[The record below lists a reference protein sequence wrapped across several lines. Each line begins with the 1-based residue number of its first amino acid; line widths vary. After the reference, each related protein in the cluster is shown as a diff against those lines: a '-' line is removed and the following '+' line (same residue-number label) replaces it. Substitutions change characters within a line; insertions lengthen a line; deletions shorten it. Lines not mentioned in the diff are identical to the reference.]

1 MRHTR
6 RYLRRRGEFCER
18 RPPGGQVKHTCGY
31 GVQTMDE
38 IQLNTLYVVTE
49 GAYLHREGQAI
60 LIQIDGKVAA
70 RLPMHMVDSIACFGR
85 VMVSPQLM
93 EACAEGQIPLNFMS
107 AGGRLLARID
117 TPGSGGVRLKRAQ
130 YRRADEMKFRV
141 NFTRAVVAG
150 KVQNARGNLLRSGR
164 DLPDDRAADAEALRS
179 AATYLANGLLQL
191 ELADS
196 LDQMRGM
203 EGDAARLYF
212 ENFAR
217 MTPDAPTE
225 LQFRKRTRRPPLD
238 PINALLSLFYSI
250 LTHDCTAALACAGL
264 DPSVGFFHDERPGR
278 PSLALDLMEEF
289 RAFLVDR
296 FVITLVNRRQVGAD
310 DFVTR
315 PGGAVELKEAARKR
329 LIGAYQ
335 ERKQE
340 KRIHPYLN
348 QESPMG
354 RFPALQAKILARH
367 IRGDIEH
374 YVPVV
379 FK

>member
-1 MRHTR
+1 
-6 RYLRRRGEFCER
+6 
-18 RPPGGQVKHTCGY
+18 
-31 GVQTMDE
+31 MDE
-38 IQLNTLYVVTE
+38 IQLNTLYVVTD

-60 LIQIDGKVAA
+60 IIEIDGNVAA
-70 RLPMHMVDSIACFGR
+70 RLPMHLIDSIACFGR

-93 EACAEGQIPLNFMS
+93 EACAAGQIPLNFMS
-107 AGGRLLARID
+107 TSGRLLARID
-117 TPGSGGVRLKRAQ
+117 MPGSGGVRLKRAQ
-130 YRRADEMKFRV
+130 FRRADEMAFRIH
-141 NFTRAVVAG
+141 FTRAVVAG

-164 DLPDDRAADAEALRS
+164 DLPENRAADAEALRT
-179 AATYLANGLLQL
+179 AAAYLANGLLQL
-191 ELADS
+191 EPADS
-196 LDQMRGM
+196 LDTMRGV
-203 EGDAARLYF
+203 EGDAARIYF
-212 ENFAR
+212 EHFAR
-217 MTPDAPTE
+217 MTPDAPE
-225 LQFRKRTRRPPLD
+225 SLQFKKRTRRPPLD

-289 RAFLVDR
+289 RAFVVDR
-296 FVITLVNRRQVGAD
+296 FVITLINRRQVGAD
-310 DFVTR
+310 DFIIR
-315 PGGAVELKEAARKR
+315 PGGAVELKDAARKR

-340 KRIHPYLN
+340 KRVHPYLN
-348 QESPMG
+348 QEAPLG

-374 YVPVV
+374 YIPVV

>member
-1 MRHTR
+1 
-6 RYLRRRGEFCER
+6 
-18 RPPGGQVKHTCGY
+18 
-31 GVQTMDE
+31 MDE

-60 LIQIDGKVAA
+60 LIQIDDNVAA
-70 RLPMHMVDSIACFGR
+70 RLPMHMIDSIACFGR

-107 AGGRLLARID
+107 ASGRLLARID

-130 YRRADEMKFRV
+130 FRRADDMAFRV
-141 NFTRAVVAG
+141 NVTRAVVAG
-150 KVQNARGNLLRSGR
+150 KVQNARSNLLRSSR
-164 DLPDDRAADAEALRS
+164 DLPEHRAADAEALRT
-179 AATYLANGLLQL
+179 AADYLANGMRQL
-191 ELADS
+191 EPADS
-196 LDQMRGM
+196 LDVMRGV
-203 EGDAARLYF
+203 EGDAARIYF
-212 ENFAR
+212 ENFVR
-217 MTPDAPTE
+217 MTPDAPE
-225 LQFRKRTRRPPLD
+225 PLQFNRRTRRPPLD

-250 LTHDCTAALACAGL
+250 LAHDCTAALACAGL

-289 RAFLVDR
+289 RAFVVDR
-296 FVITLVNRRQVGAD
+296 FVVTLINRRQVGPE
-310 DFVTR
+310 DFITR
-315 PGGAVELKEAARKR
+315 PGGAVELKDSARKR

-348 QESPMG
+348 QEAPLG
-354 RFPALQAKILARH
+354 RYPALQAKILARH
-367 IRGDIEH
+367 IRGDIPH
-374 YVPVV
+374 YVPVL

>member
-1 MRHTR
+1 
-6 RYLRRRGEFCER
+6 
-18 RPPGGQVKHTCGY
+18 
-31 GVQTMDE
+31 MDD
-38 IQLNTLYVVTE
+38 IQLNTLYVITE

-60 LIQIDGKVAA
+60 LIHIDGHVAA
-70 RLPMHMVDSIACFGR
+70 RLPMHLIDSIACFGR

-93 EACAEGQIPLNFMS
+93 EACAEAQIPLNFMS
-107 AGGRLLARID
+107 THGRLLARVD
-117 TPGSGGVRLKRAQ
+117 TPGSAGVRLKRAQ
-130 YRRADEMKFRV
+130 YRRADDMAFRL

-150 KVQNARGNLLRSGR
+150 KVQNARGSLLRSSR
-164 DLPDDRAADAEALRS
+164 DLPEHRAGDAEALRT
-179 AATYLANGLLQL
+179 AAAYLANGLLQL
-191 ELADS
+191 EPADS
-196 LDQMRGM
+196 LEAMRGV
-203 EGDAARLYF
+203 EGDAARIYF
-212 ENFAR
+212 ENFSR
-217 MTPDAPTE
+217 MTPEAPESLIFT
-225 LQFRKRTRRPPLD
+225 RRTRRPPLD

-289 RAFLVDR
+289 RAILVDR
-296 FVITLVNRRQVGAD
+296 FVITLINRRQVAAD
-310 DFVTR
+310 DFIIR

-348 QESPMG
+348 QEAPLG
-354 RFPALQAKILARH
+354 RFPALQARILARH
-367 IRGDIEH
+367 IRGDIQH

>member
-1 MRHTR
+1 
-6 RYLRRRGEFCER
+6 
-18 RPPGGQVKHTCGY
+18 
-31 GVQTMDE
+31 MDE

-60 LIQIDGKVAA
+60 LIQIDGNVAA
-70 RLPMHMVDSIACFGR
+70 RLPMHMIDSIACFGR

-107 AGGRLLARID
+107 AAGRLLARID

-130 YRRADEMKFRV
+130 FRRADDMLFRMA
-141 NFTRAVVAG
+141 FTRAVVAG
-150 KVQNARGNLLRSGR
+150 KVQNARGNLLRTAR

-191 ELADS
+191 EQADS
-196 LDQMRGM
+196 LEQMRGL

-217 MTPDAPTE
+217 MTPGAPTE
-225 LQFRKRTRRPPLD
+225 LQFSKRTRRPPLD

-264 DPSVGFFHDERPGR
+264 DPSVGFFHEERPGR

-310 DFVTR
+310 DFITR
-315 PGGAVELKEAARKR
+315 PGGAVELKDAARKR
-329 LIGAYQ
+329 LIAAYQ

-348 QESPMG
+348 QEAPLG
-354 RFPALQAKILARH
+354 RFPVLQARILARN
-367 IRGDIEH
+367 IRGDIDH

>member
-1 MRHTR
+1 
-6 RYLRRRGEFCER
+6 
-18 RPPGGQVKHTCGY
+18 
-31 GVQTMDE
+31 MDE

-49 GAYLHREGQAI
+49 GAYLHRDGQAI
-60 LIQIDGKVAA
+60 IIEMDGKVVA
-70 RLPMHMVDSIACFGR
+70 RLPMHMIDSIACFGR

-93 EACAEGQIPLNFMS
+93 EACAQGQIPLNFMS
-107 AGGRLLARID
+107 AAGRLLARID

-130 YRRADEMKFRV
+130 FRRADDMTFRMA
-141 NFTRAVVAG
+141 FTRAVVAG

-164 DLPDDRAADAEALRS
+164 DLPEHRSADADALRS
-179 AATYLANGLLQL
+179 AAAYLGNGLLQL
-191 ELADS
+191 EPADS
-196 LDQMRGM
+196 LDMMRGI
-203 EGDAARLYF
+203 EGDAARIYF

-217 MTPDAPTE
+217 MTPDAPE
-225 LQFRKRTRRPPLD
+225 SLQFKKRTRRPPLD

-250 LTHDCTAALACAGL
+250 LTHDCAAALACSGL

-289 RAFLVDR
+289 RAFVVDR
-296 FVITLVNRRQVGAD
+296 FVITLINRRQVTAE
-310 DFVTR
+310 DFITR
-315 PGGAVELKEAARKR
+315 PGGAVELKDAARKR

-348 QESPMG
+348 QEAPLG
-354 RFPALQAKILARH
+354 RFPALQARILARN

>member
-1 MRHTR
+1 
-6 RYLRRRGEFCER
+6 
-18 RPPGGQVKHTCGY
+18 
-31 GVQTMDE
+31 MDDV
-38 IQLNTLYVVTE
+38 QLNTLYVVTE
-49 GAYLHREGQAI
+49 GAYLHRDGQAI
-60 LIQIDGKVAA
+60 VIEIDGKTAG
-70 RLPMHMVDSIACFGR
+70 RLPIHLIDSIACFGR

-93 EACAEGQIPLNFMS
+93 EACAEAQIPLNFMS
-107 AGGRLLARID
+107 ANGRMLARID

-130 YRRADEMKFRV
+130 FRQADDKVFRL
-141 NFTRAVVAG
+141 NFARAVVAG
-150 KVQNARGNLLRSGR
+150 KVQNARGNLLRSARDMPEGR
-164 DLPDDRAADAEALRS
+164 CADAESLRT
-179 AATYLANGLLQL
+179 AAAYMANGLLQL
-191 ELADS
+191 EPADS
-196 LDQMRGM
+196 LDLVRGV
-203 EGDAARLYF
+203 EGDAARIYF
-212 ENFAR
+212 ENFAL
-217 MTPDAPTE
+217 MTPDAPE
-225 LQFRKRTRRPPLD
+225 VLQFKKRTRRPPLD
-238 PINALLSLFYSI
+238 PVNALLSLFYSI

-296 FVITLVNRRQVGAD
+296 FVITLINRRQAGAE

-315 PGGAVELKEAARKR
+315 PGGAVELKEPARKR

-340 KRIHPYLN
+340 KRVHPYLN
-348 QESPMG
+348 QEAPLG
-354 RFPALQAKILARH
+354 RFPALQARILARY

>member
-1 MRHTR
+1 
-6 RYLRRRGEFCER
+6 
-18 RPPGGQVKHTCGY
+18 
-31 GVQTMDE
+31 MDE

-60 LIQIDGKVAA
+60 LIQMDGKVVA
-70 RLPMHMVDSIACFGR
+70 RLPMHMIDSIACFGR

-107 AGGRLLARID
+107 ASGRLLARID

-130 YRRADEMKFRV
+130 FRRADDMTFRMA
-141 NFTRAVVAG
+141 FTRAVVAG

-164 DLPDDRAADAEALRS
+164 DLPEHRAVDAEALRT
-179 AATYLANGLLQL
+179 AAAYLANGLLQL
-191 ELADS
+191 EPADS
-196 LDQMRGM
+196 LDMMRGI
-203 EGDAARLYF
+203 EGDAARIYF

-217 MTPDAPTE
+217 MTPDAPE
-225 LQFRKRTRRPPLD
+225 SLQFKKRTVLITAYDGTRGYDAPESLQFKKRTRRPPLD

-250 LTHDCTAALACAGL
+250 LTHDCAAALACSGL

-289 RAFLVDR
+289 RAFVVDR
-296 FVITLVNRRQVGAD
+296 FVITLINRRQAAAD
-310 DFVTR
+310 DFITR
-315 PGGAVELKEAARKR
+315 PGGTVELKDSARKR

-348 QESPMG
+348 QEAPLG
-354 RFPALQAKILARH
+354 RFPALQARILARN
-367 IRGDIEH
+367 IRGDIEQ